1 MIRRM
6 PADWEPHKETVLLFC
21 DAEHVYEEDRWIEQI
36 RADQA
41 RLARTIARYEKVIV
55 LVSKRNEDA
64 AAKRFGTSAKIIAL
78 DHCDMWARDTL
89 MTQVI
94 DANGEGAGIDW
105 NFNVW
110 GRPTRLAKY
119 LRYYEADVGVAKD
132 ASEVLGVKLER
143 AAIIAEGGAIDSDG
157 EGTILTTK
165 SALLDER
172 RNPKIAGETEEQ
184 RTKRVDIELRRC
196 TGAQKVIWLP
206 GDESDDDYTRGH
218 IDGIARFVGPGH
230 VLFEVADKF
239 RLTPIETRNRQALE
253 DIPDANGRPIV
264 VTMIESPREA
274 SMPHRGFVRSREF
287 AGLYINFVFV
297 NGGIILPAFGDI
309 ERDRE
314 ARQIFEDLFPDRIIE
329 QVSLDNICDAGGGAH
344 CVTQHIFAR
353 PQVKCRTAVT
363 GHRTKQQFN
372 LQVPEDK
379 LLSYALSYRDSD
391 DAAWLAA
398 GRAICIGNRSRH
410 QLEAIVEWKTRG
422 RTTWQLSPNTDSEI
436 EEALTAATVAQ
447 SERVAIG
454 ALMGLAGVNIPVASA
469 IMAAIYPDRYTVID
483 FRAFH
488 ALGISKNSFS
498 LSDYLDYLECCQR
511 LVKVLEIRPSVDAS
525 SLRILDRALWEW
537 SKEIT
542 KRNRNGRTY

>member
-1 MIRRM
+1 
-6 PADWEPHKETVLLFC
+6 
-21 DAEHVYEEDRWIEQI
+21 
-36 RADQA
+36 
-41 RLARTIARYEKVIV
+41 
-55 LVSKRNEDA
+55 
-64 AAKRFGTSAKIIAL
+64 
-78 DHCDMWARDTL
+78 

-94 DANGEGAGIDW
+94 DANDEIVSIDW
-105 NFNVW
+105 NFNIW
-110 GRPTRLAKY
+110 GRPSRLNEY
-119 LRYYEADVGVAKD
+119 LRYYEADVGVAKK
-132 ASEVLGVKLER
+132 AAEVLGVKLER
-143 AAIIAEGGAIDSDG
+143 AAIITEGGAIDSDG

-165 SALLDER
+165 SALIHER
-172 RNPKIAGETEEQ
+172 RNPRRTGETEEQ
-184 RTKRVDIELRRC
+184 QTKRLEIDLRRC
-196 TGAQKVIWLP
+196 TGAQKIIWLP

-239 RLTPIETRNRQALE
+239 RLTSIETRNRQALE
-253 DIPDANGRPIV
+253 GISDAKGRTIA
-264 VTMIESPREA
+264 VTMIESPRRA
-274 SMPHRGFVRSREF
+274 SMAHRGFVRRREF

-314 ARQIFEDLFPDRIIE
+314 ARKIFEDLFPDRIIE
-329 QVSLDNICDAGGGAH
+329 QVSLDNICEAGGGAH
-344 CVTQHIFAR
+344 CVTQHIFAP
-353 PQVKCRTAVT
+353 PQVKCRTAVP

-379 LLSYALSYRDSD
+379 LLSYALSYRASD
-391 DAAWLAA
+391 DAPWLAA
-398 GRAICIGNRSRH
+398 GKAICIGDRSRD
-410 QLEAIVEWKTRG
+410 QIKTIVEWKTRG

-454 ALMGLAGVNIPVASA
+454 ALTGLAGVNVPVASA
-469 IMAAIYPDRYTVID
+469 IMAAIYPDRYTVLD

-498 LSDYLDYLECCQR
+498 LSDYLDYLECCRQ
-511 LVKVLEIRPSVDAS
+511 LVKVLEIKPSVDAS
-525 SLRILDRALWEW
+525 SLRILDRALWQW

-542 KRNRNGRTY
+542 KRK